1 MNDWYMQ
8 LGLSHCQ
15 RDASAADGSRTRQDR
30 DRAQITETHRRW
42 PGIVSAIRTLAR
54 RYNDGAGRE
63 VLTVIDNA
71 DGHSDALVVTI
82 VASGAQTLR
91 VAVNGAELCV
101 RPTPTAIGAADD
113 GQRWITF
120 GATDGAIAAYA
131 LQDWL
136 AHL

>member
-1 MNDWYMQ
+1 MDDWCMQ

-15 RDASAADGSRTRQDR
+15 RDAEAADDSRTRQDR
-30 DRAQITETHRRW
+30 DRAQITEAQRRW
-42 PGIVSAIRTLAR
+42 PGIVSAIRTLTR
-54 RYNDGAGRE
+54 RYNEGAGRE
-63 VLTVIDNA
+63 VLTVIDNT
-71 DGHSDALVVTI
+71 DGYSDALVVTI

-120 GATDGAIAAYA
+120 GAMDGAIAAYA